1 MDPWTQANPFKGVY
15 MSYGL
20 HDTDWAISAKGKY
33 WKRISGKV
41 AVVGRK
47 PDGKYWAMADGI
59 FAEGNFYTLP
69 EAKSAAEA
77 KLQRLTR
84 SRGF

>member
-1 MDPWTQANPFKGVY
+1 

-20 HDTDWAISAKGKY
+20 YDTDWAISAKGNH
-33 WKRISGKV
+33 WKRINGKV
-41 AVVGRK
+41 ATAGRK
-47 PDGKYWAMADGI
+47 SNGQYWAMADGI
-59 FAEGNFYTLP
+59 FVEGNFYTLP
-69 EAKSAAEA
+69 EAKAAAEA

>member
-1 MDPWTQANPFKGVY
+1 
-15 MSYGL
+15 MSSYL
-20 HDTDWAISAKGKY
+20 YTDWALSSKGNHWRRIDGKMVSA
-33 WKRISGKV
+33 
-41 AVVGRK
+41 GRK
-47 PDGKYWAMADGI
+47 KDGTYWAMADGI

-69 EAKSAAEA
+69 EAKAAAEA

>member
-1 MDPWTQANPFKGVY
+1 
-15 MSYGL
+15 MSSTL
-20 HDTDWAISAKGKY
+20 FTDWAISSKGNH
-33 WKRISGKV
+33 WRRINGKIV
-41 AVVGRK
+41 SAGRK
-47 PDGKYWAMADGI
+47 RDGKYWALADGI

>member
-1 MDPWTQANPFKGVY
+1 MFSNQ
-15 MSYGL
+15 
-20 HDTDWAISAKGKY
+20 DTDWATSSKGNQ
-33 WKRISGKV
+33 WRRINGKV
-41 AVVGRK
+41 ATAGRK
-47 PDGKYWAMADGI
+47 PNGHFWAMADGI

-69 EAKSAAEA
+69 EAKAAAEA

>member
-1 MDPWTQANPFKGVY
+1 
-15 MSYGL
+15 
-20 HDTDWAISAKGKY
+20 
-33 WKRISGKV
+33 
-41 AVVGRK
+41 
-47 PDGKYWAMADGI
+47 MADGI

-69 EAKSAAEA
+69 EAKAAAEA

>member
-1 MDPWTQANPFKGVY
+1 MDPWTQADPFKGGC

-20 HDTDWAISAKGKY
+20 YDTDWAVSSKGNH
-33 WKRISGKV
+33 WKRINGKV
-41 AVVGRK
+41 ATAGQKR
-47 PDGKYWAMADGI
+47 DGSYWGMADGI
-59 FAEGNFYTLP
+59 FADGNFYTLQ
-69 EAKSAAEA
+69 EAKAAAEA